1 MGYIL
6 RVDCREQYII
16 SELERQGITHMVQ
29 ALDIGDYQLVDEK
42 GNIVG
47 IWERKTYEDLASSLR
62 DGRYREQKHRMTTS
76 DAPYKGYILE
86 GHCPVGKFR
95 SLQPGAIDSIR
106 IGIIHRDGFGL
117 ISSNGTRHTAT
128 ILGKLLK
135 KIPEYGTDR
144 ESMTDKYQ
152 GALVNSEISGVK
164 KENLTPET
172 CYIAQLALIPQISYQ
187 SAKAIAAEYP
197 TMSHLIT
204 AINVD
209 RKATATRLTNIRP
222 TGGKRLGIAGARICS
237 YLIPETEPKSESE
250 PEPKVKTQIVI
261 KKRN

>member
-1 MGYIL
+1 MSHIL

-16 SELERQGITHMVQ
+16 AELERQGIKHNVQ
-29 ALDIGDYQLVDEK
+29 ALDIGDYQLVDDG

-47 IWERKTYEDLASSLR
+47 IWERKTYDDLASSLR

-106 IGIIHRDGFGL
+106 IGIVHRDGFGL

-135 KIPEYGTDR
+135 KIPEYGTDK
-144 ESMTDKYQ
+144 ESMAEKYQ

-172 CYIAQLALIPQISYQ
+172 CYLAQLSIIPQISYQ
-187 SAKAIAAEYP
+187 SAKAICAEYP
-197 TMSHLIT
+197 TMSHLVKS
-204 AINVD
+204 INSE
-209 RKATATRLTNIRP
+209 RKATAMRLSNIRP
-222 TGGKRLGIAGARICS
+222 TGGKRLGVAGARICE
-237 YLIPETEPKSESE
+237 YLAPENE
-250 PEPKVKTQIVI
+250 PEPKPKII
-261 KKRN
+261 IRKRT